1 MSPVKCVKCRQPAAV
16 EVRRHN
22 AGFCREHFIEHVLR
36 QVQRAIDD
44 EKMFTRQDRILVAV
58 SGGKDSLALWDILQ
72 RLGYTADGLH
82 LQLGIGE
89 YSEESAGKT
98 RAFAESRGLALH
110 VISVA
115 EELGFGIGEL
125 SRLTRRIPCSACGT
139 TKRHLFN
146 RFARQ
151 HGYDVIATGH
161 NLDDE
166 AATLLGNLLHW
177 QTEYVARQRAVMPA
191 SEAGLVRKVKP
202 LVRLAEREVAAYAVL
217 AGIDYEVDECPMA
230 VGASS
235 HLYKEVL
242 NRLEQAAPGTK
253 HQFLFGF
260 YERGRRLFSSEPVA
274 LGACRRCGEP
284 TPGEVCAF
292 CRLVERAQA
301 LAPSPSAR
309 PDG

>member
-1 MSPVKCVKCRQPAAV
+1 MGAVKCVKCRQPAVV

-36 QVQRAIDD
+36 QVQRTIDD

-72 RLGYTADGLH
+72 RLGYAADGLH

-89 YSEESAGKT
+89 YSEESAVKT
-98 RAFAESRGLALH
+98 RAFAESRGLTLH
-110 VISVA
+110 VVSVA

-146 RFARQ
+146 RFAKE
-151 HGYDVIATGH
+151 HGYTVVATGH

-166 AATLLGNLLHW
+166 AATLLGNILHW
-177 QTEYVARQRAVMPA
+177 QTEYLGRQAASMPPTHP
-191 SEAGLVRKVKP
+191 GLVKKVKP

-217 AGIDYEVDECPMA
+217 QGIDYEVDECPMA
-230 VGASS
+230 AGATS

-242 NRLEQAAPGTK
+242 NRLEEVAPGTK

-260 YERGRRLFSSEPVA
+260 YERGRRHFPHEVPTLNECKV
-274 LGACRRCGEP
+274 CGEP
-284 TPGEVCAF
+284 TTGEICAF
-292 CRLVERAQA
+292 CRLSERARA
-301 LAPSPSAR
+301 AAAGAR
-309 PDG
+309 